1 LAKHIVKLNVQDL
14 QAVFNGA
21 IRALAIGRVF
31 GKGVTGMEDGTD
43 LEATAHDAA
52 LAR

>member
-31 GKGVTGMEDGTD
+31 GKGSPAWRMAPIWKPPRTMP
-43 LEATAHDAA
+43 A

>member
-1 LAKHIVKLNVQDL
+1 MAKHIVKRSVQDL

-31 GKGVTGMEDGTD
+31 GKGVTGMEDGTV